1 MSRNT
6 THTTISQ
13 RSNKSKFKLDL
24 DYSNF
29 KLKEGA
35 SDLQNIYLDE
45 KDEIFSDDSAFER
58 DSDCQRGEEEQDLDY
73 KFEEDERHNEQDN
86 LSQCNHNNVNRI
98 PINTL
103 DDTINNQFNL
113 NNYNTINDINKI
125 NDINNLNDINKN

>member
-1 MSRNT
+1 M
-6 THTTISQ
+6 
-13 RSNKSKFKLDL
+13 
-24 DYSNF
+24 
-29 KLKEGA
+29 
-35 SDLQNIYLDE
+35 QNIYLDE

-58 DSDCQRGEEEQDLDY
+58 DSDCYRGEEEQDLDY
-73 KFEEDERHNEQDN
+73 KFEDDERLNDHDS